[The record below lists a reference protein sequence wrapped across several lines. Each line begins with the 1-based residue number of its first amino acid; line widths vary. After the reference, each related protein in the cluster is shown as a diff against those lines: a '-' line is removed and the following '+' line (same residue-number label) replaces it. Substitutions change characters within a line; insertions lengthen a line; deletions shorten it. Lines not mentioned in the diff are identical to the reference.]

1 MTDTGL
7 DGAAASLPQ
16 DAVPPLPR
24 LAIFSDFDGTLVDIA
39 PTPDTISVPSD
50 MAAMLETVSRDLDGA
65 FAIIS
70 GRPIHDL
77 DRHLDNVPL
86 AAAGSHGAERRLAD
100 GSSIGIPDEVSAEAR
115 EIAARLEQFV
125 ARHQGL
131 LLEVKPAAVALHYR
145 QAPQLQGES
154 LAAMRTVLEAI
165 TGFSIVEGKMVVE
178 ARPRDVSKGLAI
190 AAFMQE
196 APFRGRTPVF
206 FGDDVTD
213 EDGFRA
219 VQELGGVGIKVGP
232 GETVARL
239 RIEDVPSARN
249 VIRKLG
255 EDAARKAA

>member
-1 MTDTGL
+1 MTDTGMNG
-7 DGAAASLPQ
+7 DGATLDR
-16 DAVPPLPR
+16 DALPPLPR
-24 LAIFSDFDGTLVDIA
+24 LAIFTDFDGTLVDLA
-39 PTPDTISVPSD
+39 ATPDSISVPAD
-50 MAAMLETVSRDLDGA
+50 MGMMLEAVSRDLDGA

-77 DRHLDNVPL
+77 DHHLAHVPL

-100 GSSIGIPDEVSAEAR
+100 GSSIGIPEEVGADAR

-125 ARHQGL
+125 ARHPGL

-145 QAPQLQGES
+145 QAPQLHGES

-165 TGFSIVEGKMVVE
+165 SGFSIVEGKMVVE

-196 APFRGRTPVF
+196 MPFRGRTPVF